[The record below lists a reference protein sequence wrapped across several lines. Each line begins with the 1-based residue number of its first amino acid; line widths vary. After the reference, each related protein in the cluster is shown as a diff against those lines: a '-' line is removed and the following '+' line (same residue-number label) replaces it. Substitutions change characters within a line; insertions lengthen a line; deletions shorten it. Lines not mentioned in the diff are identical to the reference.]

1 MLSDRSHW
9 IELAKKNLVKNSKTS
24 FHGQYQPAKNVIIFI
39 GDGMGMTTVTAAR
52 ILKGQKQGMTG
63 EEGQLSFDSFESIAL
78 SKVRSY

>member
-24 FHGQYQPAKNVIIFI
+24 FHGQHQPAKNAIIFI

-63 EEGQLSFDSFESIAL
+63 EEGQLSFDSFENIAL
-78 SKVRSY
+78 SKVRNY

>member
-24 FHGQYQPAKNVIIFI
+24 FYGQHQPAKNAIIFI

-63 EEGQLSFDSFESIAL
+63 EEGQLSFDSFENIAL